1 VREGA
6 SADQAVAEASKR
18 TTARREL
25 ARHRHFEEVS
35 PEAGQLDEEAL
46 RDLLDEDSDVAFA
59 LLADMTS
66 ATDPRL
72 RSLARQLAA
81 RLMLDVARRG
91 CARRRGIGR
100 IETQPFQPEGGD
112 LDLDASLEA
121 IAEGR
126 AGGRPPE
133 PDRLKVR
140 GWRKRGTA
148 LCLVIDRSGSMGGEP
163 LATAALAAATV
174 ASRAPDDYSVLAF
187 GRDVVVAKAQDA
199 AKPAEAVIT
208 DVLALRGFGT
218 TDLAGALRVAG
229 EQLARSPAARRI
241 AVLLS
246 DCRPTVPG
254 DVLAAARAL
263 DELCLV
269 APETDTAEAEEL
281 AERGGLRLTTVKG
294 PSDIPRALAA
304 ALGD

>member
-18 TTARREL
+18 TTSRREL
-25 ARHRHFEEVS
+25 ARHNRFEEVS
-35 PEAGQLDEEAL
+35 PEAGQLDEDAL
-46 RDLLDEDSDVAFA
+46 RRVLEDDPDLAFA
-59 LLADMTS
+59 LLADMAS

-91 CARRRGIGR
+91 RARRRGIGR

-163 LATAALAAATV
+163 LATAALAAAAV
-174 ASRAPDDYSVLAF
+174 ASRAPEDYSVLAF
-187 GRDVVVAKAQDA
+187 GRDVVVAKAQDV
-199 AKPAEAVIT
+199 AKPAEAVIS

-218 TDLAGALRVAG
+218 TDLAGALRIAG

-254 DVLAAARAL
+254 DVLAAVRAL

-269 APETDTAEAEEL
+269 APEADAAEAEEL
-281 AERGGLRLTTVKG
+281 AGRGGLRLVTVSG

>member
-6 SADQAVAEASKR
+6 AADQAVAEASKR
-18 TTARREL
+18 TTSRREL
-25 ARHRHFEEVS
+25 ARHAHFEEVS

-46 RDLLDEDSDVAFA
+46 RHLLDEDPDLAFA
-59 LLADMTS
+59 LLADMAS

-72 RSLARQLAA
+72 RVLARQLAA
-81 RLMLDVARRG
+81 RLMLGVARRG
-91 CARRRGIGR
+91 RARRRGIGR

-112 LDLDASLEA
+112 LDLDASLEG

-126 AGGRPPE
+126 AGGRPPD
-133 PDRLKVR
+133 PDRLRVR
-140 GWRKRGTA
+140 GWRRRGTG
-148 LCLVIDRSGSMGGEP
+148 LCLVLDRSGSMGGEP
-163 LATAALAAATV
+163 LATAALAAAAV

-187 GRDVVVAKAQDA
+187 GRDVVVAKAQDSP
-199 AKPAEAVIT
+199 KPAEAVVT

-218 TDLAGALRVAG
+218 TDLAGALRIAG
-229 EQLARSPAARRI
+229 EQLARSAAARRI

-263 DELCLV
+263 DELCVV
-269 APETDTAEAEEL
+269 APAADAAQAEEL
-281 AERGGLRLTTVKG
+281 AGRAGVRLATVSG
-294 PSDIPRALAA
+294 PSDIPRALASV
-304 ALGD
+304 LGD